1 MNFGEQQETER
12 ADPLA
17 WLLALSG
24 EGLAGVG
31 LKRVAASVFSVAG
44 GRGGRNAARS
54 LKRALRLYFEA
65 GDREKAWGV
74 SNRLRHAAE
83 GDPDTAFIM
92 FSLAREGAGQPA
104 LCALQ
109 RTLLGSRNLQYIR
122 LALSIPLMDGDSDT
136 DYALLQETALFLE
149 SQPGARGASAFL
161 SSDLVT
167 WALMRC
173 DFPAAR
179 RYLGVV
185 QAHLDS
191 GRYGIVGRSIGFH
204 LLHWSGDEKAAGYAL
219 GNVISP
225 PPPDARARRM
235 AMPRRVD
242 DGKIRIGY
250 VSADFFARHAT
261 MKLLGNVLERHDRER
276 FEITLFCLSPD
287 DEIRQD
293 DAERE
298 KWGRAIDVKAM
309 TDEEIAACIRENG
322 IDILV
327 DLKGYTINHRC
338 RIFNLPSAPV
348 HVAWL
353 GYPAPALNVDL
364 DYVIGDPFVL
374 PDSARPDW
382 QETFCRLP
390 ETYQPNDPVG
400 RPPIAPAA
408 RADFGL
414 PADRFIYASCNNPLK
429 IVPRV
434 IDLWCEILR
443 RTPKSMLWLH
453 SRGETQ
459 WRNLLRE
466 FARQGIA
473 EERIVQMPFEGDYA
487 RHLNRMQLA
496 DVGLDTFP
504 CNGHTTTSEQLWAGL
519 PVLTVKGTH
528 FASRV
533 SESLLNAIGLP
544 GMVARDDAAYLAQAV
559 ALYEDR
565 ELLARNRSA
574 LETGRFTR
582 PLFDA
587 ERFCRH
593 LETAYAMMAARARAG
608 LQPDVI
614 DVPVL
619 PPREGSFEARAAT
632 AAAS

>member
-1 MNFGEQQETER
+1 MTLDDQQEMR
-12 ADPLA
+12 RPDPLA
-17 WLLALSG
+17 RLFALLG
-24 EGLAGVG
+24 EGLSRVG
-31 LKRVAASVFSVAG
+31 LRRSAAAVFAAAG
-44 GRGGRNAARS
+44 DRGGRDAAGY
-54 LKRALRLYFEA
+54 LKRALRLHFEA
-65 GDREKAWGV
+65 GDLEKAGAV
-74 SNRLRHAAE
+74 SGTLGYAAE
-83 GDPDTAFIM
+83 ADPDTAFIM
-92 FSLAREGAGQPA
+92 FSLASEEVGQRA

-122 LALSIPLMDGDSDT
+122 LALSIPLMDGDSDA
-136 DYALLQETALFLE
+136 DYALLQETARFLE
-149 SQPGARGASAFL
+149 GQTGARGVHAFL
-161 SSDLVT
+161 CADLVM

-179 RYLGVV
+179 RYIDIA
-185 QAHLDS
+185 QAQLDS
-191 GRYGIVGRSIGFH
+191 GRYGIVGRIVGFH

-225 PPPDARARRM
+225 SPPGARAQRM
-235 AMPRRVD
+235 AMPRRAD

-250 VSADFFARHAT
+250 VSADFFPRHAT
-261 MKLLGNVLERHDRER
+261 MKLLGNVLERHDSER

-287 DEIRQD
+287 DEIRQVGL
-293 DAERE
+293 ERE
-298 KWGRAIDVKAM
+298 KWGKVIDVKPM
-309 TDEEIAACIRENG
+309 TDEEIAACVRENG

-327 DLKGYTINHRC
+327 DLKGYTLNHRC

-364 DYVIGDPFVL
+364 DYVIGDRFVL

-390 ETYQPNDPVG
+390 ETYQPNDPVN
-400 RPPIAPAA
+400 RPPIMPAT

-414 PADRFIYASCNNPLK
+414 PADRFIYASCNNPHK
-429 IVPRV
+429 ITPRV
-434 IDLWCEILR
+434 IDLWCGILR
-443 RTPKSMLWLH
+443 RAPESILWLH
-453 SRGETQ
+453 CREETH

-473 EERIVQMPFEGDYA
+473 EERIFHMPFEGDYA

-496 DVGLDTFP
+496 DLGLDTFP

-519 PVLTVKGTH
+519 PVLAVKGTH

-533 SESLLNAIGLP
+533 SESLLNAIGLAEL
-544 GMVARDDAAYLAQAV
+544 VAEDDAAYVAQAV

-565 ELLARNRSA
+565 ALLARHRHT
-574 LETGRFTR
+574 LELGRFTR

-593 LETAYAMMAARARAG
+593 LETAYEMMAARAQAG
-608 LQPDVI
+608 LEPAVI
-614 DVPVL
+614 DVPAL
-619 PPREGSFEARAAT
+619 PPREGSFEARAVS
-632 AAAS
+632 AAF